1 MTDDLR
7 DIDCLEALDRLYEYL
22 DEELTPVRAEEVR
35 LHIEKCAPCFALS
48 NFEDTY
54 LRFLE
59 ARTRA
64 QGAPEALRKRIL
76 HEILFEDEQPSTT

>member
-1 MTDDLR
+1 MTDEPQNL
-7 DIDCLEALDRLYEYL
+7 DCQEALDRLYEYL
-22 DEELTPVRAEEVR
+22 DEELTPIRAEEVR
-35 LHIEKCAPCFALS
+35 LHIQQCAPCFELAG
-48 NFEDTY
+48 FEETY

-64 QGAPEALRKRIL
+64 RGAPESLRKKIL